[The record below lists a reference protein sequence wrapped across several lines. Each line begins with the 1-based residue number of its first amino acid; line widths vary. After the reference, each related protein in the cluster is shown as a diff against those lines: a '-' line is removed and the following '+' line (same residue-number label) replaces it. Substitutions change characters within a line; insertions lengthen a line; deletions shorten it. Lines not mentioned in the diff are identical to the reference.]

1 MAVKAKT
8 AEALKFGDEAVTV
21 GKDAMEAALKAG
33 EEAATKAYSMGKER
47 FDAATK
53 SFGELTAFNQ
63 ETVELM
69 VQTSTKAAKAFEAIS
84 AEMVAFSK
92 ARVDESVAA
101 AKAAMTA
108 KTLKELLDIQ
118 TGFVKD
124 SVETLVQHSTKMG
137 EMGQKVVQEAIEPVG
152 ARFKL
157 AVEKFG
163 KPVAA

>member
-1 MAVKAKT
+1 MAVKAK
-8 AEALKFGDEAVTV
+8 AADAAKFGDEAMTV
-21 GKDAMEAALKAG
+21 GKDAIEVAMKAG
-33 EEAATKAYSMGKER
+33 EEAATKAFSLGKER

-63 ETVELM
+63 ETIEVL
-69 VQTSTKAAKAFEAIS
+69 VQTSTRTAKAFEALG

-92 ARVDESVAA
+92 ARADEGVAV

-118 TGFVKD
+118 TGFLKD

-137 EMGQKVVQEAIEPVG
+137 EMGQKAVQDAIEPVG
-152 ARFKL
+152 TRFKL

-163 KPVAA
+163 KPLAA

>member
-1 MAVKAKT
+1 MAVKSKT
-8 AEALKFGDEAVTV
+8 DAKFGDEAMTV
-21 GKDAMEAALKAG
+21 GKDTVEAALKAG

-53 SFGELTAFNQ
+53 SFGEITAFNQ

-69 VQTSTKAAKAFEAIS
+69 VQSSTKAAKAFEALS

-92 ARVDESVAA
+92 ARVDEGMAA
-101 AKAAMTA
+101 ARAAMTA

-118 TGFVKD
+118 TGFVKE

-137 EMGQKVVQEAIEPVG
+137 EMGQKAVQEAIEPVG
-152 ARFKL
+152 TRFKV

-163 KPVAA
+163 KPLAA